1 MGKVSGIISGGR
13 YTDERGTIYFFND
26 FDMTEVKRFYR
37 ITNQYTSIIRAW
49 RGHKIEQRW
58 FNVCKGVFEIKLI
71 EIDNFEEPSQ
81 SLKSI
86 TVILTAEEDSVL
98 HVPAGFATS
107 LRALSADSEVIVFAD
122 YGIEH
127 ARMDNYLY
135 PEDYFKD

>member
-1 MGKVSGIISGGR
+1 MKKVSEIISGGR
-13 YTDERGTIYFFND
+13 HTDERGTIYFFND

-37 ITNQYTSIIRAW
+37 IKNHDTSILRGW

-58 FNVCKGVFEIKLI
+58 FNVCKGSFDIKLI

-81 SLKSI
+81 SLRSV
-86 TVILTAEEDSVL
+86 TVTLVAGEDAIL

-107 LRALSADSEVIVFAD
+107 LRATSAESELIVFAD
-122 YGIEH
+122 YDIEH
-127 ARMDNYLY
+127 AKMDDYLY